1 MHERAVEAAGQ
12 VIAALLSKGEFGPK
26 NHAWEALRD
35 EEVTQAC
42 GIILSQMGARLSIT
56 PDRCYLVPNDL
67 SSPLLQGTSR
77 MTEVFHDKGRIEP
90 GRANL
95 IAALT
100 ILILRKLLDARSEDA
115 LTQAGR
121 GGIVPVEA
129 MVHECEDALAELS
142 HLEGLSD
149 YMTSALDEW
158 DRSAR
163 PATGNANVFSHEG
176 YVRYVLRA
184 LVRKGLI
191 TTDNGA
197 DEDNIAFFMPTKRLV
212 AQAREVLDSERY
224 QELVGTLVEGKE

>member
-1 MHERAVEAAGQ
+1 MRERAVEAAGQ
-12 VIAALLSKGEFGPK
+12 VIAALLAKGEFGPK
-26 NHAWEALRD
+26 SHAWEALRD

-56 PDRCYLVPNDL
+56 PDRCYLVPCDL
-67 SSPLLQGTSR
+67 SSPLLQGTPK
-77 MTEVFHDKGRIEP
+77 MTDVFHDRGRIEP

-100 ILILRKLLDARSEDA
+100 ILVLRKLLDARSEDA

-129 MVHECEDALAELS
+129 MVHECEDALSELS
-142 HLEGLSD
+142 RLEGLSD
-149 YMTSALDEW
+149 YMASALDEW

-163 PATGNANVFSHEG
+163 PASGYANVTSHEG

-184 LVRKGLI
+184 LARKGLI
-191 TTDNGA
+191 TADNGA
-197 DEDNIAFFMPTKRLV
+197 DEDNIAYFSPTKRLV

-224 QELVGTLVEGKE
+224 QELVGALVEEKE